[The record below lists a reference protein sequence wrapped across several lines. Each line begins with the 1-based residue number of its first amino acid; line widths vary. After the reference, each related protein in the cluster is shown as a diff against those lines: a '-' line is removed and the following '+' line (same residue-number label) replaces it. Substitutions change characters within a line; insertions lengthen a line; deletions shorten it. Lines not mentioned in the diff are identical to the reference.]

1 MSQDPETVLQDVR
14 RAVMEGEF
22 GLLASLLPAL
32 RETEE
37 ALRGADLRTLRTLQ
51 AEAERTESCL
61 MSALAGV
68 RAARRRVAEVSEA
81 AKGLTTYDRG
91 GLKATVPAAL
101 PASKR
106 V

>member
-1 MSQDPETVLQDVR
+1 MSQSPESILQNVR
-14 RAVMEGEF
+14 RAVMEG
-22 GLLASLLPAL
+22 GYAQLAALLPAL

-37 ALRGADLRTLRTLQ
+37 ALQSADLRTLQALQ

-61 MSALAGV
+61 VSALAGV

-81 AKGLTTYDRG
+81 ARGLTTYDRG
-91 GLKATVPAAL
+91 GLRATVPAAL